1 MVATFGKH
9 YSLISQFREN
19 VISFHFLANAL
30 INNEAGNQSIIL
42 KDDRLKATPR
52 AIQENF

>member
-42 KDDRLKATPR
+42 KDGRLKATPR
-52 AIQENF
+52 ATQENF